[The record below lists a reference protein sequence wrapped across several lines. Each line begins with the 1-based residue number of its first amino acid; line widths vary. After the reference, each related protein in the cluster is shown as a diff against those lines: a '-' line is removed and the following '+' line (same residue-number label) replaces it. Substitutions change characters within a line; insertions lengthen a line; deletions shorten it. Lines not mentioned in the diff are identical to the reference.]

1 MKRVCPS
8 DGNGNGNGAH
18 DAALEKRV
26 IGVTALAEAIGV
38 AKSTVSKQAQAGKIP
53 VARYTDDG
61 APLFDLAAVEEARA
75 ANLNTNMRRDGGPG
89 LDDDEDPD
97 EAEDS
102 DERRSPDAPGARHR
116 AASGLTAAMIEE
128 RQVRTRGL
136 QLRQAVEEGLLVVAA
151 DVERDRTT
159 LARGTRDAVEQ
170 HVADGA
176 GKAYAFA
183 AKPRT
188 EGEWRVFLMGL
199 VRDAFAERE
208 RALASETD
216 DETDDDDR
224 DADGESDAGASAAS

>member
-8 DGNGNGNGAH
+8 DGNGNGN
-18 DAALEKRV
+18 DALDAEVEKRLV
-26 IGVTALAEAIGV
+26 GVTALAEMIGV
-38 AKSTVSKQAQAGKIP
+38 VKSTISKQAQAGKIP
-53 VARYTDDG
+53 VYRYTDEG
-61 APLFDLAAVEEARA
+61 APLFDPVAVEDARA
-75 ANLNTNMRRDGGPG
+75 ANLNGNMRRDTDGG
-89 LDDDEDPD
+89 LEDDDTPD
-97 EAEDS
+97 DAEAAG
-102 DERRSPDAPGARHR
+102 ERRSSEAPGARHR

-136 QLRQAVEEGLLVVAA
+136 QLRQAVDEGLLVVAA
-151 DVERDRTT
+151 DVERDQTT

-188 EGEWRVFLMGL
+188 EGEWRIFLMGL

-216 DETDDDDR
+216 DEAEDDDL
-224 DADGESDAGASAAS
+224 ADDGDSAAGGTAAA

>member
-1 MKRVCPS
+1 M
-8 DGNGNGNGAH
+8 
-18 DAALEKRV
+18 
-26 IGVTALAEAIGV
+26 IGVV
-38 AKSTVSKQAQAGKIP
+38 KSTISKQAQAGKIP
-53 VARYTDDG
+53 VHRYTDEG
-61 APLFDLAAVEEARA
+61 APLFDPIAVEVARE
-75 ANLNTNMRRDGGPG
+75 ANLNANMRRDGDD
-89 LDDDEDPD
+89 LDAADLPD
-97 EAEDS
+97 EADPG

-136 QLRQAVEEGLLVVAA
+136 QLRQAVDEGLLVVAA
-151 DVERDRTT
+151 DVERDQTT

-188 EGEWRVFLMGL
+188 EGEWRIFLMGL
-199 VRDAFAERE
+199 VRDAFAERD

-216 DETDDDDR
+216 DESEDDDL
-224 DADGESDAGASAAS
+224 ADDGDSAAGGAAAA